1 MSTFGQVS
9 INVKNNEGVISI
21 GDNNTIY
28 NTLGLNSLPLPDDQH
43 RRVLAALGAVAAG
56 EAPSPDAAELKAAVV
71 TAPDAATR
79 TERVGKWLL
88 KMAPAA
94 AGVAGSLLTPAAGK
108 AAELLAAWVARQL
121 GGEA

>member
-1 MSTFGQVS
+1 MSSNGNIVFNVGSNSGVLFQGDHNS
-9 INVKNNEGVISI
+9 IDWKA
-21 GDNNTIY
+21 
-28 NTLGLNSLPLPDDQH
+28 LALPDEQQQ
-43 RRVLAALGAVAAG
+43 RVQAAVGAVAAG
-56 EAPSPDAAELKAAVV
+56 DAKTPDAAELKAAVAA
-71 TAPDAATR
+71 APDAATR

>member
-1 MSTFGQVS
+1 MSSFG
-9 INVKNNEGVISI
+9 NVNVNVTHNLGVISL
-21 GDNNTIY
+21 GDGNTID
-28 NTLGLNSLPLPDDQH
+28 LQSLPADQH
-43 RRVLAALGAVAAG
+43 ERVQAAVSAAATG
-56 EAPSPDAAELKAAVV
+56 HAQTPDAAELKAAVA
-71 TAPDAATR
+71 TAPDADSR

>member
-1 MSTFGQVS
+1 MSSNGNIVFNIGS
-9 INVKNNEGVISI
+9 NSGVVFQ
-21 GDNNTIY
+21 GDHNRIDWKA
-28 NTLGLNSLPLPDDQH
+28 LALPDDQH
-43 RRVLAALGAVAAG
+43 QRVQAAMSAVAAG
-56 EAPSPDAAELKAAVV
+56 GAPTPDAAELKAAVLA
-71 TAPDAATR
+71 APDAATR

>member
-1 MSTFGQVS
+1 MSSNGNIVFNIGSNAGVAFVGDHNS
-9 INVKNNEGVISI
+9 IEWKALAV
-21 GDNNTIY
+21 
-28 NTLGLNSLPLPDDQH
+28 PDDQ
-43 RRVLAALGAVAAG
+43 RQRVQAAVTAVAAG
-56 EAPSPDAAELKAAVV
+56 GAQTADAAELKAAVAA
-71 TAPDAATR
+71 APDAATR

-108 AAELLAAWVARQL
+108 VAEQLAAWVARQL